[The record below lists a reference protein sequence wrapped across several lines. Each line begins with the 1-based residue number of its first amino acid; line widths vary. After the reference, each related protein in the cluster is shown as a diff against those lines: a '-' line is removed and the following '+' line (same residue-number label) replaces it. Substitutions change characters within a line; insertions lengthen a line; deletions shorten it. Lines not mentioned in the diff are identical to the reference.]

1 MTAQSSHSGFGLPAG
16 FFGVSFVSF
25 VFFVGQLH
33 RSGLEPVSRFLWPA
47 RPNRATLDQLMTNLS
62 PTDGT
67 NEAPGF
73 PKSEALIAESDN
85 AAPLTPIA
93 ELAIRPDFPQCAI
106 GHLLDMGG
114 FTGVGLEIVN
124 QSLKVKSP
132 EGFTRS
138 FNIPGLRRRYTPPP
152 PLPPPL
158 QSLESDGDP
167 FPKAPVPARP
177 QKATAPDAP
186 APQRLVASSP
196 NFDQP
201 VKAIRVFAGRRD
213 FPECTLGELVDIRG
227 FSGVVVE
234 IVKDSLQIKA
244 EDGSLRT
251 YEAELL
257 RKLFG
262 RP

>member
-1 MTAQSSHSGFGLPAG
+1 
-16 FFGVSFVSF
+16 
-25 VFFVGQLH
+25 
-33 RSGLEPVSRFLWPA
+33 
-47 RPNRATLDQLMTNLS
+47 MTNLFAADGRNETPSS
-62 PTDGT
+62 PEPEGVMTD
-67 NEAPGF
+67 PGEQ
-73 PKSEALIAESDN
+73 P
-85 AAPLTPIA
+85 PLTAIA
-93 ELAIRPDFPQCAI
+93 DLAVRPDFPQCAI
-106 GHLLDMGG
+106 GQLLDMGG
-114 FTGVGLEIVN
+114 FTGVAIEVVN

-152 PLPPPL
+152 PLLPLLAVDPETDSEPATTVTVLPPSQPR
-158 QSLESDGDP
+158 
-167 FPKAPVPARP
+167 KTT
-177 QKATAPDAP
+177 ATDAP
-186 APQRLVASSP
+186 APRRHVAAQI

-227 FSGVVVE
+227 FSGVVIE
-234 IVKDSLQIKA
+234 IVRNSLQVKA

>member
-1 MTAQSSHSGFGLPAG
+1 MT
-16 FFGVSFVSF
+16 
-25 VFFVGQLH
+25 
-33 RSGLEPVSRFLWPA
+33 EPGDTS
-47 RPNRATLDQLMTNLS
+47 
-62 PTDGT
+62 
-67 NEAPGF
+67 
-73 PKSEALIAESDN
+73 
-85 AAPLTPIA
+85 PLTAIA

-106 GHLLDMGG
+106 GQLLEMGG
-114 FTGVGLEIVN
+114 FTGVAVEVVN

-152 PLPPPL
+152 PPPPMPSFEPEIVAV
-158 QSLESDGDP
+158 QE
-167 FPKAPVPARP
+167 APAPTRAARG
-177 QKATAPDAP
+177 TAPDAP
-186 APQRLVASSP
+186 APRRLVASQA

-234 IVKDSLQIKA
+234 IVKDSLQLKA

-262 RP
+262 R